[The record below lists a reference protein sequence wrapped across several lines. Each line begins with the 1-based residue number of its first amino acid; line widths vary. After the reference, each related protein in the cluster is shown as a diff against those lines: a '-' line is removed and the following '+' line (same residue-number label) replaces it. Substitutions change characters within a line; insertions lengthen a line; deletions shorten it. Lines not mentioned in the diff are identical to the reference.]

1 MTMVRNA
8 CIIDRVYL
16 LIEPTNANRMRT
28 TSKYCIVKSHEL
40 EFTHSNSIP
49 HAGTKVE
56 FSANRKTKDKAINLP
71 DLGKYYI

>member
-28 TSKYCIVKSHEL
+28 SKYCIVKSHEL
-40 EFTHSNSIP
+40 EFMHSNSIP
-49 HAGTKVE
+49 HTGTKVE